1 MNIKKNYFCW
11 KSEKDEFSMESQ
23 TSGKKKEVSLF
34 FTKPLFSDLQPS
46 LTSSEAEYICVYRL
60 GELQKQ

>member
-1 MNIKKNYFCW
+1 
-11 KSEKDEFSMESQ
+11 MESQ